1 MKIIPAI
8 DLINGQC
15 VRLSQ
20 GDYDRKTVYTNNPV
34 DQAKLFADHGI
45 QNLHL
50 VDLDGAK
57 SGRSENLK
65 VLEAIANNTDL
76 KIDFGG
82 GIRSKSAVDS
92 ALSAGAKQLNIGSF
106 AVKEAENFI
115 ELLKNYDPGT
125 FILSAD
131 FKDDFIAIHGW
142 QEQSSWSLSEFIASY
157 LKYGLREVVCTDV
170 SKDGMLN
177 GPSVEAYKNLIQE
190 FSDLELIASGG
201 VQSLD
206 DLDKLKEIGCT
217 GAIIGK
223 AYYEGRINLKE
234 LGSYVS

>member
-20 GDYDRKTVYTNNPV
+20 GDYDRKTVYTKNPV

-45 QNLHL
+45 KNLHL

-57 SGRSENLK
+57 SGSSENLK

-76 KIDFGG
+76 SIDFGG

-106 AVKEAENFI
+106 AVKEVTKFVSLMEDYSAE
-115 ELLKNYDPGT
+115 T

-131 FKDDFIAIHGW
+131 FKDNFIAIHGW
-142 QEQSSWSLSEFIASY
+142 QEQSSWSLSDFIASY
-157 LKYGLREVVCTDV
+157 LKHNLRQVVCTDV

-177 GPSVEAYKNLIQE
+177 GPSTDTYENLIKE

-201 VQSLD
+201 VQSLE
-206 DLDKLKEIGCT
+206 DLNKLKSIGCT

-223 AYYEGRINLKE
+223 AYYEGRINLKDLE
-234 LGSYVS
+234 SYVS

>member
-57 SGRSENLK
+57 SGSSENLK

-106 AVKEAENFI
+106 AVKEVDNFI
-115 ELLKNYDPGT
+115 DLLRNYDPGT

-177 GPSVEAYKNLIQE
+177 GPSIETYKNLIQE